1 MKNEFKD
8 ALESLNSCIGSIE
21 CEVTITSDE
30 GLYADSLYYRCREY
44 MKAYD
49 EHMYGLGGYRKDS

>member
-8 ALESLNSCIGSIE
+8 ALELLNSCIGSIE

-30 GLYADSLYYRCREY
+30 GMFADSLYYRCRAY
-44 MKAYD
+44 MEAYD
-49 EHMYGLGGYRKDS
+49 VHHYLRSSLRRG

>member
-30 GLYADSLYYRCREY
+30 ALFATSLYYRCRDY

-49 EHMYGLGGYRKDS
+49 EHEYWSFKFRRD

>member
-1 MKNEFKD
+1 MKNEFKS
-8 ALESLNSCIGSIE
+8 ALELLNSCIGSIE

-49 EHMYGLGGYRKDS
+49 EHIYGLGRYRKDS